1 MKKGQQIW
9 VLISLHALHV
19 LTKKLLGTQRKET
32 QFSFPLFLLNCYGHL
47 LYGMT
52 LVPSLGP
59 SVSRGMLR
67 EEHDLHDGQEDRGS
81 LVPLLSAYSGAFE
94 FMGLLDISNV
104 ITFIKPRSLN
114 RRVFVQVIRW
124 GMAMKILGTDILVAH
139 AAWCNT

>member
-1 MKKGQQIW
+1 M
-9 VLISLHALHV
+9 
-19 LTKKLLGTQRKET
+19 
-32 QFSFPLFLLNCYGHL
+32 
-47 LYGMT
+47 
-52 LVPSLGP
+52 PSLGP

-67 EEHDLHDGQEDRGS
+67 EEYDLHDGQEDRGS

-124 GMAMKILGTDILVAH
+124 GVAMKILGTNILVAH
-139 AAWCNT
+139 ALWCNT